1 VTLRNNRP
9 RSLQAGSS
17 VAFHLRRRFVPAVT
31 LLSAVALGGCVVG
44 PKYHT
49 PSAPVPTTTTYKE
62 NPSNFPEAQNWK
74 VAAPSDAMLRGKWWE
89 IFQDPELNTLEE
101 QIDSGNQSIAQAY
114 QNYMASRALIREARA
129 QYYPT
134 ASTSPAVSRS
144 RGSSNLN
151 GNIGTG
157 TGGGGVGAAA
167 AGKAVSFYQLPGDV
181 AWEPDLWGKVRN
193 TVNQARYNAQ
203 VSAADLENVRLSE
216 QSSVAQLYFEI
227 RGQDALQKVFDD
239 TVVADRKTVDYAQA
253 QYDVGVGDKI
263 SVVEAQNALQ
273 SAEASAI
280 NVGLARAQF
289 EHAIAVLLGK
299 VPSEFSISKKPLD
312 AVPPSVPIGLPS
324 QLLERRP
331 DVAAAERTMAAANAQ
346 IGIAYAAYYP
356 NVTLSA
362 SGGFESS
369 VISSFLTWPSR
380 FWSIGASASETV
392 FDAGLRRATVNQF
405 IATYNADVA
414 GYRQTVLTAFQQVED
429 FLAAERILS
438 QQTDKQKEAVGSA
451 QEFFNLEYD
460 RYQTGIDPYVNV
472 LTAQNTLLTDQQALA
487 NLQTQRMTS
496 VVQLIASLGGGWDRT
511 GLPTP
516 AQVSVNPTPGTA
528 KIQQ

>member
-1 VTLRNNRP
+1 LRNHRP
-9 RSLQAGSS
+9 RGLHARFDLFSN
-17 VAFHLRRRFVPAVT
+17 LRRKFVPAGV
-31 LLSAVALGGCVVG
+31 LVGAVALGGCVVG
-44 PKYHT
+44 PKYHA
-49 PSAPVPTTTTYKE
+49 PSAPVPTATTYKE

-89 IFQDPELNTLEE
+89 IFQDPELNAMED
-101 QIDSGNQSIAQAY
+101 QIDAGNQTIAQAY
-114 QNYMASRALIREARA
+114 QNYMAARALIQEARA

-134 ASTSPAVSRS
+134 LAGSGSVSRS
-144 RGSSNLN
+144 HASSNLG
-151 GNIGTG
+151 GNVG
-157 TGGGGVGAAA
+157 TGGVNAGGS
-167 AGKAVSFYQLPGDV
+167 GKDVNFYMLSGD
-181 AWEPDLWGKVRN
+181 ATWEPDLWGKVRN
-193 TVNQARYNAQ
+193 QVNQARYNAQ

-216 QSSVAQLYFEI
+216 HSSVAQLYFQI
-227 RGQDALQKVFDD
+227 RGQDALQKIFDD
-239 TVVADRKTVDYAQA
+239 TVVADRKIVDYAQA
-253 QYDVGVGDKI
+253 QYEVGVGDRI
-263 SVVEAQNALQ
+263 SYVEAESALQ
-273 SAEASAI
+273 SAEAAAI
-280 NVGLARAQF
+280 NVGLSRAQF

-299 VPSEFSISKKPLD
+299 TPDQFSVPKKPLE
-312 AVPPSVPIGLPS
+312 ALPPSVPIGIPS

-356 NVTLSA
+356 NITLSA

-369 VISSFLTWPSR
+369 ATTNWFTWPSR
-380 FWSIGASASETV
+380 FWSIGVTGSETI

-438 QQTDKQKEAVGSA
+438 QQTDKQKEAVSSA

-460 RYQTGIDPYVNV
+460 RYQTGIDPYINV

-496 VVQLIASLGGGWDRT
+496 VVQLVTALGGGWDRSE
-511 GLPTP
+511 LPTP